1 MFLYTEFLDPTN
13 TLLSRK
19 TFVYV
24 HTSWIYVILDR
35 YLDLNEG
42 GEPVGMQLSRR
53 CGEFFLPVE
62 GGKGMRLLLCFE
74 SVLGV
79 LTDWLQFLFLCFV
92 TLTCFDSLSTW
103 RLATRHCKTPLFAY
117 ICACVCVCGRVLSW
131 LNRVTNS
138 CQWFGKKH
146 ISYACHFEV
155 RRNGLG
161 INDAGYRWLH
171 FGWCTL
177 AAADRIRW
185 GCAGALTL
193 KKHRRNPCKNWPK
206 CLFWIHYLYKYC
218 KSTMNAF
225 LSFYIK
231 DHNMIRRYYT
241 YYLWYTYIVYNYIMY
256 RLSNLTKTYAYL
268 SIYIY
273 IYTSY
278 F

>member
-1 MFLYTEFLDPTN
+1 MFLYTEFLHPTN

-24 HTSWIYVILDR
+24 QTSWIYVILDR

-74 SVLGV
+74 RVLGV

-92 TLTCFDSLSTW
+92 TFTCFDSLSTW

-117 ICACVCVCGRVLSW
+117 ICACVCGRVLSW

-138 CQWFGKKH
+138 CQWFGKKP
-146 ISYACHFEV
+146 ISDGCHFEV

-177 AAADRIRW
+177 AAADRRM
-185 GCAGALTL
+185 GV
-193 KKHRRNPCKNWPK
+193 NPVAMQAP
-206 CLFWIHYLYKYC
+206 
-218 KSTMNAF
+218 
-225 LSFYIK
+225 
-231 DHNMIRRYYT
+231 
-241 YYLWYTYIVYNYIMY
+241 
-256 RLSNLTKTYAYL
+256 
-268 SIYIY
+268 
-273 IYTSY
+273 
-278 F
+278 